1 MPRNVAA
8 SATRAGMRS
17 GGQGFLAA
25 LLLVAAQPL
34 FAKAADDQ
42 AQFNAV
48 DGVPWELM
56 VAVGNHGMIV
66 HFQDG
71 KAARQVPSSTDR
83 NLLDVHVASR
93 DFAVAVGQGVVL
105 AWNGVRWAVVPVQDD
120 TMTYTW
126 SWASPGRDL
135 VLYGG
140 PADDGFKV
148 CPWVPNVQIE
158 PFCRAFQTPMVGA
171 CGSDDDVLLVQ
182 ADGTVYRVNRTLIGT
197 DGNFDPVYRP
207 ERPIRLREAWI
218 PARTC
223 DPQAGL
229 PEIVG
234 VEDGGRLWR
243 FDGADWQET
252 RYPVAMAH
260 RSVPP
265 SVTPA
270 TAR

>member
-1 MPRNVAA
+1 MRN
-8 SATRAGMRS
+8 

-25 LLLVAAQPL
+25 LLLAAASPL
-34 FAKAADDQ
+34 FANATDDQ

-71 KAARQVPSSTDR
+71 RGARRVPSSTDR
-83 NLLDVHVASR
+83 DLLDVHVASR

-105 AWNGVRWAVVPVQDD
+105 VWNGVRWAPIPVEDPVGDD
-120 TMTYTW
+120 SVAYSW
-126 SWASPGRDL
+126 SWASRRRDL

-140 PADDGFKV
+140 EADDGFRV
-148 CPWVPNVQIE
+148 CPWVPGAYRQ
-158 PFCRAFQTPMVGA
+158 PFCRIFIKPVVGA
-171 CGSDDDVLLVQ
+171 CGSGDDVLLVL
-182 ADGTVYRVNRTLIGT
+182 ADGTVHRVNHDLIGR
-197 DGNFDPVYRP
+197 DGNFDPAYRP
-207 ERPIRLREAWI
+207 ATPINLREAWI

-243 FDGADWQET
+243 FDGADWRET
-252 RYPVAMAH
+252 QFPVAMAQ
-260 RSVPP
+260 RN
-265 SVTPA
+265 
-270 TAR
+270 